1 MTKRWICKSEELISE
16 GKGVRFD
23 LPELGEHVTGFLVR
37 SSGKAYAYVNQCAHV
52 PIELDWNQ
60 GDFFN
65 ATQEYLICAT
75 HGAHYEP
82 RTGLCVLGPCVG
94 KRLRPIAVYEQNGN
108 IEIDLD
114 FI

>member
-1 MTKRWICKSEELISE
+1 MAKRWICKTEDLIIE
-16 GKGVRFD
+16 GKGIRFD

-37 SSGKAYAYVNQCAHV
+37 SAGEAHAYVNQCAHV

-82 RTGLCVLGPCVG
+82 RTGLCDLGPCVG